1 MPLTACVRLPGLE
14 MMLYRRMGLPP
25 SEGADQLTA
34 ASVLPGTAEMFVGA
48 SGGPFGVVVAD
59 RDDGALSPTALLAP
73 TRKVYGV
80 PLVSPVTMALRAAPL
95 TEAVKSPGVE
105 VTLYEVTGLPPPDA
119 GAIQL
124 TVA

>member
-1 MPLTACVRLPGLE
+1 
-14 MMLYRRMGLPP
+14 
-25 SEGADQLTA
+25 
-34 ASVLPGTAEMFVGA
+34 MFVGA

-59 RDDGALSPTALLAP
+59 RDDGALAPTALLAP

-80 PLVSPVTMALRAAPL
+80 PLVSPVIMALRTVPP
-95 TEAVKSPGVE
+95 TEAVKSSGVE
-105 VTLYEVTGLPPPDA
+105 VTLYEVTGLPPSEA